1 MFGKIS
7 QIFKQIYDN
16 QIDGTG
22 LAIFRI
28 VFCTVQLLEILQLF
42 YFRHLVYDVVPFVV
56 PYEVNLGIPLA
67 VWAGITVLLILGLF
81 TRTAAIINYIF
92 TLVFMATCK
101 VYPYHMF
108 YVYQCVGILFIF
120 LPISRVLSIDRL
132 LLKLKYSNTRFTYQP
147 PTTVS
152 QLCYYVLVVVGI
164 AFVYFDS
171 TLYKLVSPLWMKG
184 LGMWLPASLP
194 FAAQVDASPVLN
206 NEILVKFFGYLSLVF
221 EFVFLFLLPFKK
233 FRWPLIIIGVVLH
246 LGILIA
252 FPIPL
257 FAIGFGALYILMI
270 PVGCWKRWFS
280 AKPGK
285 EKLTFYYDAECPL
298 CARARLAIEHFDI
311 KKRVKI
317 LSVQANAMH
326 EPALKGISEDKL
338 LNDIHSVDSKGKV
351 YRGIDTYIQVFNAIN
366 YLKPLSWLIRI
377 PGIYHICAAIYS
389 TVARNRTTERC
400 TEDNCG
406 YVPPNPPQN
415 DDHIKLFQNLTL
427 HKFKRWGAAV
437 GVSLLIFM
445 QLMVS
450 YSAPVV
456 NIILR
461 KSGFEATWIGTKMKN
476 FALDSRAF
484 SKILCGIVSH
494 DVFMDFHFNDYTQI
508 VAVTYTNAKGVEQFL
523 PITRETGQPGLYQYG
538 PFWVNWAF
546 RVVSGNPDQDK
557 VEKGIKDYTAFWAG
571 KNGMSLNNV
580 TFKVKVKHLD
590 PINNWEPDF
599 LRRQIAHPWQDAGTV
614 QWTGYRFLAKVKPI
628 SSF

>member
-7 QIFKQIYDN
+7 NIFKRIYDN

-28 VFCTVQLLEILQLF
+28 VFCTVQLLEILHLF

-56 PYEVNLGIPLA
+56 PYEVNLAVPLA
-67 VWAGITVLLILGLF
+67 IWAGITMLLIFGLF

-92 TLVFMATCK
+92 TLVFMSTCK

-108 YVYQCVGILFIF
+108 YVYQCVGILFVF
-120 LPISRVLSIDRL
+120 LPISRVLSLDRL

-152 QLCYYVLVVVGI
+152 QLSYYILVVVGI
-164 AFVYFDS
+164 AFVYIDS

-194 FAAQVDASPVLN
+194 FAAQVDASPLLN

-221 EFVFLFLLPFKK
+221 ELVFLFLLPFKK
-233 FRWPLIIIGVVLH
+233 FRWPLIIIGVGLH

-257 FAIGFGALYILMI
+257 FAIGFGALYLLMI
-270 PVGCWKRWFS
+270 PVGCWKRWFT
-280 AKPGK
+280 AKPGN
-285 EKLTFYYDAECPL
+285 EKLVLYYDAECPL
-298 CARARLAIEHFDI
+298 CVRARMTIEHFDI
-311 KKRVKI
+311 KKRTRF
-317 LSVQANAMH
+317 LSVQAHAH
-326 EPALKGISEDKL
+326 LEPALKGISENTL
-338 LNDIHSVDSKGKV
+338 LDDIHSVDRKGKV
-351 YRGIDTYIQVFNAIN
+351 YNGLDTYVHAFNAIN
-366 YLKPLSWLIRI
+366 YLRPLSWFIRI
-377 PGIYHICAAIYS
+377 PGIYQICAATYKM
-389 TVARNRTTERC
+389 VARNRTTERC

-406 YVPPNPPQN
+406 YIPPNPPEN

-427 HKFKRWGAAV
+427 HDLKRWSAAA
-437 GVSLLIFM
+437 GVSFLIFL

-450 YSAPVV
+450 YNAPVI

-461 KSGFEATWIGTKMKN
+461 KSGFEATWVGTKMKN
-476 FALDSRAF
+476 FALASRTF
-484 SKILCGIVSH
+484 SKTLFGITSH

-508 VAVTYTNAKGVEQFL
+508 VAVTYTDTKGVEQFL
-523 PITRETGQPGLYQYG
+523 PITRQTGQPGLYQYG

-546 RVVSGNPDQDK
+546 RVVSDSPDQDK
-557 VEKGIKDYTAFWAG
+557 VEKGIKDYTAFWAVKHG
-571 KNGMSLNNV
+571 LTLHNL
-580 TFKVKVKHLD
+580 TFKVTVKHLD
-590 PINNWEPDF
+590 PIRNWEPDF
-599 LRRQIAHPWQDAGTV
+599 LKRQMAQPWQDAGTV
-614 QWTGYRFLAKVKPI
+614 QWTGYQFLANVKPI